1 MTEDDILFLDT
12 VDIEL
17 PPLSST
23 GYVLDIGGGGE
34 GVIGRIEGLQVVAI
48 DCREDEL
55 AEAPEG
61 PLKVV
66 MDARNLHFLDCTF
79 FAATAFFS
87 LMYFDDETGLQAAL
101 AEVFRVLKPGGL
113 FHIWDV
119 DTSTLPESTKT
130 LFAVRIKFIV
140 NGIASE
146 TAYGRPWPQKR
157 RDHKYYIGLAE
168 TAGFVHTDTESRG
181 HTFCSTFRKTRS
193 IELPKPDARD
203 GL

>member
-17 PPLSST
+17 PPLCGT

-55 AEAPEG
+55 IEAPEG

-66 MDARNLHFLDCTF
+66 MDARDLQFLDGTF

-87 LMYFDDETGLQAAL
+87 LMYFDDEAGLQATL

-113 FHIWDV
+113 FRVWDV
-119 DTSTLPESTKT
+119 DTSTLPESSKP
-130 LFAVRIKFIV
+130 LFAVRIKFVV

-146 TAYGRPWPQKR
+146 TAYGRPWPKQT
-157 RDHKYYIGLAE
+157 RDHHYYSDLAE
-168 TAGFVHTDTESRG
+168 AAGFDHVDTEERG
-181 HTFCSTFRKTRS
+181 YTFCSTFRKQ
-193 IELPKPDARD
+193 EA
-203 GL
+203 